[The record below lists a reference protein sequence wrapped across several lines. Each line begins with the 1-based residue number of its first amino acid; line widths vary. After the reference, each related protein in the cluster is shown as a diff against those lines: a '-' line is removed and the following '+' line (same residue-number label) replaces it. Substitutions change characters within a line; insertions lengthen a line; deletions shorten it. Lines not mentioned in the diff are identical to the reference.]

1 MTDNGQLKTAESTD
15 EKRLKRIAQLKAKI
29 QKEEALFNHSLRKK
43 RNGQLVVLGVLVE
56 ELYKSSDE
64 AGRNQ
69 WREKAKERLKE
80 RNLDRALAAFSRLD
94 GEG

>member
-1 MTDNGQLKTAESTD
+1 MADNDQLKTSETTD
-15 EKRLKRIAQLKAKI
+15 EKRFKRIAKLKAKI
-29 QKEEALFNHSLRKK
+29 QKEEALLNHSRRKK
-43 RNGQLVVLGVLVE
+43 RDGQLVALGVLVE
-56 ELYKSSDE
+56 DIYKSSDA

-80 RNLDRALAAFSRLD
+80 RNLDRVLAAFSRLD

>member
-1 MTDNGQLKTAESTD
+1 MPDKGQLKPAETTD
-15 EKRLKRIAQLKAKI
+15 EKRAKRIAQLKAKT
-29 QKEEALFNHSLRKK
+29 QKEEALLNLSRRKK
-43 RNGQLVVLGVLVE
+43 RNSQLVVLGVLVE
-56 ELYKSSDE
+56 ELYKSSDD

-80 RNLDRALAAFSRLD
+80 RNLDCALAAFARLD

>member
-1 MTDNGQLKTAESTD
+1 MKEQNQVKAVETTKD
-15 EKRLKRIAQLKAKI
+15 KRLKKIASLKARL
-29 QKEEALFNHSLRKK
+29 QKEEALFNHSRRKE

-64 AGRNQ
+64 AERGK
-69 WREKAKERLKE
+69 WREKAKECLRE
-80 RNLDRALAAFSRLD
+80 RNLDRALAAFFRLD